1 MSSFEVVQNL
11 NSIFLRIL
19 LKYPKNLFNKILKF
33 YWIQQFLLKTFSSWW
48 SCFKILLCKVVN
60 LDIGWFSWHVLSTV
74 HVLPSLHT
82 LHKIWNWEQWSFVTC
97 IFGEYFGNRIIVV
110 KSTFFGSALYYQIL
124 QGQSLTL
131 KGYGVPECILH
142 ALTKLT
148 LLSNTWDPYILRF
161 SKSAVLAVTHYPL
174 LSNEIIMLYVLGE
187 IPDDIMR
194 EISCT
199 TQGVSLVLVH
209 YKRFIHG

>member
-1 MSSFEVVQNL
+1 M
-11 NSIFLRIL
+11 
-19 LKYPKNLFNKILKF
+19 
-33 YWIQQFLLKTFSSWW
+33 
-48 SCFKILLCKVVN
+48 
-60 LDIGWFSWHVLSTV
+60 
-74 HVLPSLHT
+74 
-82 LHKIWNWEQWSFVTC
+82 
-97 IFGEYFGNRIIVV
+97 

-174 LSNEIIMLYVLGE
+174 LSNKIIMLYVLGE

-194 EISCT
+194 ETSCT